1 MNGFPPA
8 TRGWPIG
15 AVGEEAIGL
24 CPAFRARFRHGNNAP
39 GGGTVGVM
47 LKRVVDGFRNRVVGS
62 TTGLFA
68 HAPYPLENTLDYPG
82 DPGLFGPDS
91 TTWPVIGD
99 AAAFIGGIRALLIQA
114 AHPEV
119 VAGVADHS
127 TYRVDPLGRLS
138 RTSAYVTATSFGA
151 RPEIEAAVQIVRGA
165 HVPVR
170 GRSHRDRPYTAGT
183 PKFAAWVHN
192 ALTDS
197 FLVVFQEFGP
207 RRLSAEE
214 ADRFVLEQTA
224 VGRLLDARPLP
235 ETAEGLSSWL
245 SDHPE
250 IGPSPGLAETVA
262 FLRAPPLPPMIQ
274 IAYRF
279 MFAAAVA
286 TVPRRLRDLL
296 GVRKRP
302 GAWLVGKLMVG
313 FLRWA
318 LGSSPSWHVAL
329 VRVGADIPAG
339 LFLRP
344 LPE

>member
-1 MNGFPPA
+1 MFA
-8 TRGWPIG
+8 VWTRTTGI
-15 AVGEEAIGL
+15 
-24 CPAFRARFRHGNNAP
+24 AP
-39 GGGTVGVM
+39 GRTNSPKGGTVVAMTGFI
-47 LKRVVDGFRNRVVGS
+47 DGFRERVVGS

-68 HAPYPLENTLDYPG
+68 HAPYPLEHTLSYRN

-91 TTWPVIGD
+91 MTWPVIGD

-151 RPEIEAAVQIVRGA
+151 RPEIEAAVRVVRGA
-165 HVPVR
+165 HAPVR

-197 FLVVFQEFGP
+197 FLAAYQHFGP
-207 RRLSAEE
+207 RPMTEAE
-214 ADRFVLEQTA
+214 ADRFVAEQTE
-224 VGRLLDARPLP
+224 VGLLLDADPLP
-235 ETAEGLSSWL
+235 DTALALRRWM
-245 SDHPE
+245 SDHPDLD
-250 IGPSPGLAETVA
+250 GSPGLVETVG
-262 FLRAPPLPPMIQ
+262 FLRSPPLPAPVRIG
-274 IAYRF
+274 YRL

-286 TVPRRLRDLL
+286 TVPPRLRSIL

-302 GAWLVGKLMVG
+302 GALLVGRTMIR

-329 VRVGADIPAG
+329 VRVGGEVPEG
-339 LFLRP
+339 LFRQP
-344 LPE
+344 LAVR

>member
-1 MNGFPPA
+1 
-8 TRGWPIG
+8 
-15 AVGEEAIGL
+15 
-24 CPAFRARFRHGNNAP
+24 
-39 GGGTVGVM
+39 M
-47 LKRVVDGFRNRVVGS
+47 LKGVVNSFRNRVVGS

-68 HAPYPLENTLDYPG
+68 HAPYPLEDTLSYRG

-91 TTWPVIGD
+91 VTWPVLGD

-151 RPEIEAAVQIVRGA
+151 RPEVAAAVQTVRRA
-165 HVPVR
+165 HVVVR

-197 FLVVFQEFGP
+197 FLAAFQEFGP
-207 RRLSAEE
+207 GPLSDED

-224 VGRLLDARPLP
+224 VGRLLDADPLP
-235 ETAEGLSSWL
+235 ETASGLSDWL
-245 SDHPE
+245 TYHPDL
-250 IGPSPGLAETVA
+250 GPSPGLEETVA
-262 FLRAPPLPPMIQ
+262 FLRAPPLPWSIQ
-274 IAYRF
+274 AAYRL

-286 TVPRRLRDLL
+286 TVPLQLRRIL

-302 GAWLVGKLMVG
+302 GARLVGKLMVG

-318 LGSSPSWHVAL
+318 LGSSPSWQISL
-329 VRVGADIPAG
+329 VRVGAEIPDG
-339 LFLRP
+339 LFRQP
-344 LPE
+344 LPGGPNVGSGK

>member
-1 MNGFPPA
+1 MFKN
-8 TRGWPIG
+8 I
-15 AVGEEAIGL
+15 VDV
-24 CPAFRARFRHGNNAP
+24 FRQ
-39 GGGTVGVM
+39 
-47 LKRVVDGFRNRVVGS
+47 RVVGS
-62 TTGLFA
+62 TVGLFA
-68 HAPYPLENTLDYPG
+68 HAPYPLEHTLSYPG

-91 TTWPVIGD
+91 VTWPVIGD
-99 AAAFIGGIRALLIQA
+99 AAAFVGGIRALLVQA

-151 RPEIEAAVQIVRGA
+151 RPEIEAAVQIVRSA
-165 HVPVR
+165 HTPVR

-197 FLVVFQEFGP
+197 FLAAFQEFGP
-207 RRLSAEE
+207 RRLTDKE
-214 ADRFVLEQTA
+214 ADRFVFEQTE
-224 VGRLLDARPLP
+224 VGRLLAADPLP
-235 ETAEGLSSWL
+235 NTAAGLSAWL

-250 IGPSPGLAETVA
+250 IGPSPGLVETVA
-262 FLRAPPLPPMIQ
+262 FLRSPPLPPAIR
-274 IAYRF
+274 IGYRL
-279 MFAAAVA
+279 MFAASVA
-286 TVPRRLRDLL
+286 TVSPRLRNIL

-302 GAWLVGKLMVG
+302 GALFVGRIMVR

-329 VRVGADIPAG
+329 VRVGADVPDG
-339 LFLRP
+339 LFRQT
-344 LPE
+344 LPARRDQP

>member
-1 MNGFPPA
+1 MSQLA
-8 TRGWPIG
+8 
-15 AVGEEAIGL
+15 AIL
-24 CPAFRARFRHGNNAP
+24 
-39 GGGTVGVM
+39 
-47 LKRVVDGFRNRVVGS
+47 DGYRNRVVGS

-68 HAPYPLENTLDYPG
+68 HAPYPLEHTLSYPG

-91 TTWPVIGD
+91 VTWPVIGD
-99 AAAFIGGIRALLIQA
+99 AAAFVGGIRALLIQA

-138 RTSAYVTATSFGA
+138 RTSAYVTATSYGA
-151 RPEIEAAVQIVRGA
+151 RPEVASAVQTVRRA

-170 GRSHRDRPYTAGT
+170 GRSHRDQPYTAGT

-197 FLVVFQEFGP
+197 FLVAFQEFGSGP
-207 RRLSAEE
+207 LSDED

-224 VGRLLDARPLP
+224 VGRLLDADPLP
-235 ETAEGLSSWL
+235 ETAVRL
-245 SDHPE
+245 SDWLTYHPE
-250 IGPSPGLAETVA
+250 LGPSPGLEETVA
-262 FLRAPPLPPMIQ
+262 FLRGPPLPLTIQ
-274 IAYRF
+274 VAYRF

-286 TVPRRLRDLL
+286 TVPQQLRKIL

-302 GAWLVGKLMVG
+302 GARLVGKLMVG

-318 LGSSPSWHVAL
+318 LGSSPSWQTAL
-329 VRVGADIPAG
+329 VRVGAEIPDGIFRQPVPAAG
-339 LFLRP
+339 IGEGSWP
-344 LPE
+344 GGSNAGSEAGAV

>member
-1 MNGFPPA
+1 MEMVSYETPKVPSLTWSFLVQVPS
-8 TRGWPIG
+8 G
-15 AVGEEAIGL
+15 AEMSYLSNLI
-24 CPAFRARFRHGNNAP
+24 
-39 GGGTVGVM
+39 
-47 LKRVVDGFRNRVVGS
+47 DDYRNRVIGS

-68 HAPYPLENTLDYPG
+68 HAPYPLENTLDHRD
-82 DPGLFGPDS
+82 DPGLFGPGS
-91 TTWPVIGD
+91 VTWPVLGD
-99 AAAFIGGIRALLIQA
+99 ASAFIGGIRALLIQA

-151 RPEIEAAVQIVRGA
+151 RPEVEAAVRIVRGA

-170 GRSHRDRPYTAGT
+170 GRSHRGRAYSAGT

-197 FLVVFQEFGP
+197 FLVAFQHFGP
-207 RRLSAEE
+207 RRLTPEE
-214 ADRFVLEQTA
+214 ADRFVAEQTV
-224 VGRLLDARPLP
+224 VGRLLDADPLP
-235 ETAEGLSSWL
+235 ETAADLATWL
-245 SDHPE
+245 ADHPE
-250 IGPSPGLAETVA
+250 IGDSPGLAETVA
-262 FLRAPPLPPMIQ
+262 FLRSPPLPPAVRIG
-274 IAYRF
+274 YRL

-286 TVPRRLRDLL
+286 TVPARLRLTL

-302 GAWLVGKLMVG
+302 GALLIGKLMVQ

-329 VRVGADIPAG
+329 VRAGAPVPEG
-339 LFLRP
+339 LFRQP
-344 LPE
+344 LPTAGASD